1 MREQKYKVCTMTRA
15 QVDLAVDW
23 AALEGW
29 NPGLHDADCFYE
41 ADPNGFFIGLL
52 NEKPIG
58 CISAVSYGE
67 SYGFIGFYIVKP
79 GYRNRGFGILL
90 WNKAMEHLS
99 GRNIGLDGVVA
110 QQDNYRK
117 SGFRLVHRNIRYEW
131 RSTPNQKEAQGITEL
146 SNVPVEDLLLY
157 DAKLFGYRR
166 DPFLKCWISRPG
178 TIELGIVQEDRL
190 QGYGV
195 LRRCR
200 HGFKIGP
207 LFADNAELAETLFLA
222 LTADLP
228 VHTPTFLD
236 VPEVNPQ
243 AMRMAEKYG
252 MTKVFETARMYTQ
265 QAPRVP
271 LHQWFG
277 VTTFELG

>member
-1 MREQKYKVCTMTRA
+1 MPKQKYDVRTMTRA
-15 QVDLAVDW
+15 EVDLAVDW
-23 AALEGW
+23 AASEGW
-29 NPGLHDADCFYE
+29 NPGLHDADCFYLT
-41 ADPNGFFIGLL
+41 DPKGFFIGLL

-58 CISAVSYGE
+58 CISAVSYAE

-79 GYRNRGFGILL
+79 NYRKRGFGIPL

-99 GRNIGLDGVVA
+99 GRNIGLDGVLA
-110 QQDNYRK
+110 QQDNYKK
-117 SGFRLVHRNIRYEW
+117 SGFQLAHRNIRYEW
-131 RSTPNQKEAQGITEL
+131 RSTRNKEEAGEVTEV
-146 SNVPVEDLLLY
+146 SKVPAEDLLTY
-157 DAKLFGYRR
+157 DAKLFGNRR
-166 DPFLKCWISRPG
+166 DPFLKCWISRPC
-178 TIELGIVQEDRL
+178 TIALGILQEDRL

-207 LFADNAELAETLFLA
+207 LFADSADLAETLFLA

-228 VHTPTFLD
+228 VDTPTFLD

-243 AMRMAEKYG
+243 AMRLAEKQG
-252 MTKVFETARMYTQ
+252 MTKVFETARMYTKEE
-265 QAPRVP
+265 PCVP

>member
-1 MREQKYKVCTMTRA
+1 MPEQRYDVRTMTRA
-15 QVDLAVDW
+15 EVDLAVDW
-23 AALEGW
+23 AAFEGW
-29 NPGLHDADCFYE
+29 NPGLHDADCFYM

-79 GYRNRGFGILL
+79 DYRKRGFGIPL

-99 GRNIGLDGVVA
+99 GRNIGLDGVMA

-117 SGFRLVHRNIRYEW
+117 SGFQLAHRNIRYEW
-131 RSTPNQKEAQGITEL
+131 RSTRNQKEAQGITEL
-146 SNVPVEDLLLY
+146 SQVPTEDIVMY
-157 DAKLFGYRR
+157 DANLFGNRR
-166 DPFLKCWISRPG
+166 DLFLKCWISRPG
-178 TIELGIVQEDRL
+178 TLALGIVQGDRL

-195 LRRCR
+195 SRRCR

-207 LFADNAELAETLFLA
+207 LFADSADLAETLFLA

-228 VHTPTFLD
+228 VDTPTFLD

-252 MTKVFETARMYTQ
+252 MTKAFETARMYTKQ
-265 QAPRVP
+265 EPRVP

>member
-1 MREQKYKVCTMTRA
+1 M
-15 QVDLAVDW
+15 
-23 AALEGW
+23 
-29 NPGLHDADCFYE
+29 

-79 GYRNRGFGILL
+79 DYRKRGFGIPL

-99 GRNIGLDGVVA
+99 GRNIGLDGVLA

-117 SGFRLVHRNIRYEW
+117 SGFQLAHRNIRYEW
-131 RSTPNQKEAQGITEL
+131 RSTRNQKEAQGITEL
-146 SNVPVEDLLLY
+146 SQVPTEDLVMY
-157 DAKLFGYRR
+157 DAQAVWQSGVIC
-166 DPFLKCWISRPG
+166 FLSAGSAVPD
-178 TIELGIVQEDRL
+178 TIALGIVQGDRL

-207 LFADNAELAETLFLA
+207 LFADSADLAETLFLA

-228 VHTPTFLD
+228 VDTPTFLD

-243 AMRMAEKYG
+243 AMRMAEK
-252 MTKVFETARMYTQ
+252 
-265 QAPRVP
+265 
-271 LHQWFG
+271 
-277 VTTFELG
+277 

>member
-1 MREQKYKVCTMTRA
+1 
-15 QVDLAVDW
+15 
-23 AALEGW
+23 
-29 NPGLHDADCFYE
+29 
-41 ADPNGFFIGLL
+41 
-52 NEKPIG
+52 
-58 CISAVSYGE
+58 
-67 SYGFIGFYIVKP
+67 
-79 GYRNRGFGILL
+79 
-90 WNKAMEHLS
+90 MEHLS

-110 QQDNYRK
+110 QQDNYKK
-117 SGFRLVHRNIRYEW
+117 SGFQLAHRNIRYEW
-131 RSTPNQKEAQGITEL
+131 RSIRNQREAQGITAL
-146 SNVPVEDLLLY
+146 SQVPTEDIVMY
-157 DAKLFGYRR
+157 DAKLFGNRR
-166 DPFLKCWISRPG
+166 APFLKCWISRPG
-178 TIELGIVQEDRL
+178 IIALGILQGDRL

-207 LFADNAELAETLFLA
+207 LFADSADLAEALFLA

-228 VHTPTFLD
+228 VDTPTFLD
-236 VPEVNPQ
+236 VPEVNSQ

>member
-1 MREQKYKVCTMTRA
+1 MTRA
-15 QVDLAVDW
+15 EVDLAVDW

-52 NEKPIG
+52 NNQPIG
-58 CISAVSYGE
+58 CISALSYRE

-79 GYRNRGFGILL
+79 NYRNRGFGIRL
-90 WNKAMEHLS
+90 WHRAMEHLS
-99 GRNIGLDGVVA
+99 GRNIGLDGVLA
-110 QQDNYRK
+110 QQDNYKK
-117 SGFRLVHRNIRYEW
+117 SGFQLAHRNIRYEW
-131 RSTPNQKEAQGITEL
+131 RSTRNQKVGQGITEL
-146 SNVPVEDLLLY
+146 SKVPTEDLVMY
-157 DAKLFGYRR
+157 DAKLFGNRR
-166 DPFLKCWISRPG
+166 DSFLKCWISRPG
-178 TIELGIVQEDRL
+178 TIGLGFVRGDKL

-200 HGFKIGP
+200 NGFKIGP
-207 LFADNAELAETLFLA
+207 LFADGADLAETLFLA

-228 VHTPTFLD
+228 ADTPTFLD
-236 VPEVNPQ
+236 VPEVNPK
-243 AMRMAEKYG
+243 AVRMAERSG

-265 QAPRVP
+265 QWPDVP